1 MKIGVVGAGIIGSS
15 IAYHLGKAGARVTV
29 LILANLETA
38 SRPHHLHVLMR
49 LAKPKPTC
57 RLGSTLSST
66 TA

>member
-29 LILANLETA
+29 FDIGKPGNGVPST
-38 SRPHHLHVLMR
+38 SLHVSMR

-57 RLGSTLSST
+57 RLGSTLSSII
-66 TA
+66 A